1 MRREVVDVLAPPVY
15 AGIDFLVIVAPALA
29 VKVAS
34 DQGGMGDTK
43 GLDLLVASAV
53 LGAVH
58 AVVAGA
64 RLHTEERTA
73 VRRADMW
80 IAAVD
85 ALVVL
90 TVAATLLPAVVLWGF
105 ADEHASI
112 ANRGYP
118 IVALWAGVQAVAVV
132 LAEATG
138 RLVFRWLEPH
148 PRSPFRFRSHLFGL
162 RSPWRHVV
170 ALAPDAAEEGRPPR
184 SGAG

>member
-1 MRREVVDVLAPPVY
+1 MRRQVIDAVAPPIY
-15 AGIDFLVIVAPALA
+15 AGIDFLVILAPALA
-29 VKVAS
+29 VKIAS
-34 DQGGMGDTK
+34 DRGGMGDTR
-43 GLDLLVASAV
+43 GLDLLVASAA

-64 RLHTEERTA
+64 RLRSEERTA

-90 TVAATLLPAVVLWGF
+90 TFAATILPVVVLWGF

-118 IVALWAGVQAVAVV
+118 VVALWAGVQAVAVV
-132 LAEATG
+132 IAETTG
-138 RLVFRWLEPH
+138 RLVFWWLEPH
-148 PRSPFRFRSHLFGL
+148 PRTRFRRGHLIGW
-162 RSPWRHVV
+162 RSPWRH
-170 ALAPDAAEEGRPPR
+170 ANPPPSPPD
-184 SGAG
+184 